1 MTASLITRL
10 KPLADWRARLS
21 SSGARQPAKHSALAV
36 DFGDDALRLLQLT
49 ASGALQGAVCIE
61 TPALEPLA
69 KLEWQLA
76 NLAALIRSGGFK
88 GKRAVCSVP
97 SWMTTVQ
104 RLQVA
109 KSDGVD
115 AQQALDGAIIAQTGF
130 EPGELVYKIFDSS
143 RTDNANGEVL
153 MLAAERRFVDRL
165 LKGLCDSKLEPVGM
179 QSEFTALVHGF
190 EPIFS
195 EEAQNQRTSMC
206 IDIDTNNTKLVI
218 MRGAELLFARAIEIS
233 ATQLTSPTAAPCTHD
248 PAPLSDNLLQLTGE
262 LNPASAWN
270 AESVEILTDE
280 ILMSMR
286 YHAGS
291 GQGRRIDRVLF
302 TGPGAL
308 AREMCIAI
316 TRRLRLPAFI
326 ADPLAVASRKGCEV
340 ALGIDPSI
348 AHPDWAVAFGLAVS
362 PTDL

>member
-21 SSGARQPAKHSALAV
+21 SSGAKQPAKHSALAV
-36 DFGDDALRLLQLT
+36 DFGDDALRVLQLT
-49 ASGALQGAVCIE
+49 ASGALHGATCVE

-109 KSDGVD
+109 KSEGVD
-115 AQQALDGAIIAQTGF
+115 AQQAIDGAIIAQTGF
-130 EPGELVYKIFDSS
+130 EPGELVYKIFDAS
-143 RTDNANGEVL
+143 RTDNAEVL

-165 LKGLCDSKLEPVGM
+165 LKGLCDAKLEPVGM

-190 EPIFS
+190 EPVFAD
-195 EEAQNQRTSMC
+195 EAQAARTSMC
-206 IDIDTNNTKLVI
+206 IDIDASDTKLVI
-218 MRGAELLFARAIEIS
+218 MRGAELLFARSIEIG
-233 ATQLTSPTAAPCTHD
+233 ANKLTPGSSDQQPSHD
-248 PAPLSDNLLQLTGE
+248 SAPLSDNLLHMTGE
-262 LNPASAWN
+262 LNPAAPWN
-270 AESVEILTDE
+270 TESVEILTDE

-302 TGPGAL
+302 TGRGAC

-326 ADPLAVASRKGCEV
+326 ADPFAAASRKGCEV
-340 ALGIDPSI
+340 ALGVDPSI